1 MFNFRPIQISSITA
15 ITAAILLI
23 AGCGGSVGGGGGVQA
38 SFPTPTLPVAAVVF
52 NSANAIDATDAA
64 LNSAGS
70 LGTAANA
77 RGTNASFT
85 VQDAFDLVTAR
96 VLNRSK
102 NSQPV
107 ATGVTTITG
116 CLVSGT
122 VTETGNATTTGST
135 GTMAFSD
142 CNMDGISDINGNFS
156 FIATFND
163 PIVDFDFGG
172 SLSFTL
178 VADPGVVVSIVMNSS
193 QSINTT
199 TFAFTISQ
207 TFAASG
213 VPIGASTGAFLV
225 TTLVP
230 LEIDFVSGVINGQ
243 LLIQGANGSQIR
255 FTVTA
260 PNVAT
265 VEVDEG
271 TGGGFVVITTS
282 YAI

>member
-1 MFNFRPIQISSITA
+1 MFNFRSIQIPSVTA

-23 AGCGGSVGGGGGVQA
+23 AGCGGGGGGGGGA
-38 SFPTPTLPVAAVVF
+38 SFPTPTLPVDAVVF
-52 NSANAIDATDAA
+52 NSANAIDGTDAA

-70 LGTAANA
+70 LLTAASA

-96 VLNRSK
+96 VLNRAK

-107 ATGVTTITG
+107 ATRDTTTTG
-116 CLVSGT
+116 CFVSGT
-122 VTETGNATTTGST
+122 VTETGNATATGGT
-135 GTMAFSD
+135 GTMAFSN
-142 CNMDGISDINGNFS
+142 CNMDGISIINGSFS
-156 FIATFND
+156 FIVAIND

-172 SLSFTL
+172 SLTFTL
-178 VADPGVVVSIVMNSS
+178 VADPSVVVSMVMNSS
-193 QSINTT
+193 QTINTT
-199 TFAFTISQ
+199 TFTFTISQ

-213 VPIGASTGAFLV
+213 VPIGASTGGFLV
-225 TTLVP
+225 TTIVP
-230 LEIDFVSGVINGQ
+230 LELDFVSGVVSGQ

-260 PNVAT
+260 LNVAT
-265 VEVDEG
+265 VEVDDG
-271 TGGGFVVITTS
+271 AGGGFVVVTTS